1 MMKVGCWLLGGVVAI
16 AASGCVS
23 METSTDEH
31 AIIGG
36 TRSLGTTATVMLAGF
51 PPDRSVLDTCTAAI
65 VSPTVLL
72 TAAHCIDAA
81 NHPGYLYG
89 VFTGDD
95 ASVYPNLTALEPQL
109 RTVASVHPHPQYST
123 NLPFYGDIGVVVMSA
138 PLPITP
144 IPMQLDA
151 LDTTVVGKAA
161 QIIGYGQIVYNT
173 YNGKRFE
180 AMTTVGA
187 LDSDTIL
194 VGDAAKHACL
204 GDSGGPAIVNGKLVG
219 VDSYGPTGCGGP
231 AHYRR
236 VDTFKPFIEQYVP
249 PAAVDPTGDPTED
262 PTGDTTVSE
271 DSGCNAGGG
280 GGLPIALTF
289 VLALGAKRRRRR
301 R

>member
-1 MMKVGCWLLGGVVAI
+1 
-16 AASGCVS
+16 
-23 METSTDEH
+23 
-31 AIIGG
+31 
-36 TRSLGTTATVMLAGF
+36 
-51 PPDRSVLDTCTAAI
+51 VLDTYTAAV

-95 ASVYPNLTALEPQL
+95 ASVYPNLAALEPQL

-173 YNGKRFE
+173 YNAKRFE
-180 AMTTVGA
+180 AMTSVGA

-219 VDSYGPTGCGGP
+219 VDSYGPVGCNGP

-249 PAAVDPTGDPTED
+249 PPSGGGDPTGDPT
-262 PTGDTTVSE
+262 GDGEMTVSE
-271 DSGCNAGGG
+271 DSGCNTASG
-280 GGLPIALTF
+280 GGLPVALTF
-289 VLALGAKRRRRR
+289 VALGMKRRRRR